1 LQRRQFMWSSLFF
14 GIACATKPTAW
25 FLAPFWIIALLADQ
39 GLSWRTLPSQ
49 ILRTWKRFI
58 PAIAIFL
65 LLVLP
70 YILWDIN
77 ALIDDVWRWS
87 AGTADIHYQIWGWG
101 FANFILATGSLVDR
115 FAYWPF
121 WIPELIISIPLLIFL
136 LTKQMRNNN
145 MANVYWYG
153 AIFLLGFAYFSR
165 FLNENYLGFLL
176 ALFALGYF
184 INDSPSTESEKETK
198 AKQDD
203 LQPA

>member
-1 LQRRQFMWSSLFF
+1 
-14 GIACATKPTAW
+14 
-25 FLAPFWIIALLADQ
+25 
-39 GLSWRTLPSQ
+39 
-49 ILRTWKRFI
+49 
-58 PAIAIFL
+58 
-65 LLVLP
+65 
-70 YILWDIN
+70 
-77 ALIDDVWRWS
+77 
-87 AGTADIHYQIWGWG
+87 
-101 FANFILATGSLVDR
+101 
-115 FAYWPF
+115 
-121 WIPELIISIPLLIFL
+121 
-136 LTKQMRNNN
+136 